1 LIYRLIQNFKSN
13 SKFKQTKK
21 HMNKKILTLF
31 VALALFATSCATL
44 NNVISGATGGALTA
58 EEIGRG
64 LKEALTVGIKNS
76 STKASALDG
85 YLGNSLIKLLF
96 PPEAQKVEAKLRQI
110 GLGGECDKFITALNR
125 GAEDAAKFAAPIF
138 IDAIT
143 KMTISDAVGILKG
156 DKDAATQYLK
166 RTSTAALVNAFT
178 PVMES
183 SLTKTNA
190 TKYYNDVANLYN
202 KIPLVQK
209 VNPDLKEY
217 ATNKAVDGLFLLVAQ
232 EEAKIR
238 EDPLARVSDLLKRV
252 FGSNS

>member
-1 LIYRLIQNFKSN
+1 MKKLFSIQFY
-13 SKFKQTKK
+13 
-21 HMNKKILTLF
+21 NKKMAFLLSIGLF
-31 VALALFATSCATL
+31 LSGCATL
-44 NNVISGATGGALTA
+44 SSVISGATGGALTS

-64 LKEALTVGIKNS
+64 LKEALTVGINNS

-85 YLGNSLIKLLF
+85 YLGNNLIKLLF
-96 PPEAQKVEAKLRQI
+96 PPEAQKVEARLRSI

-143 KMTISDAVGILKG
+143 KMTIQDALSILKG

-166 RTSTAALVNAFT
+166 KTSTQALLTAFT
-178 PVMES
+178 PVIES
-183 SLTKTNA
+183 SLNKTNA
-190 TKYYNDVANLYN
+190 TKAYTDIANTYN

-209 VNPDLKEY
+209 VNPNLTEY
-217 ATNKAVDGLFLLVAQ
+217 ASNKAIDGLFLLVAQ

-238 EDPLARVSDLLKRV
+238 EDPMARVSDLLKRV
-252 FGSNS
+252 FGSNG